1 MNSGIIA
8 SRYAKAFL
16 MFVQES
22 GSGDIAY
29 SQASDLV
36 RIMSEIPQLKVYIT
50 DAVDIPADKK
60 IELLSTALGTAV
72 DASIS
77 RFLKMV
83 TDHHRLEYFPRMLL
97 SFIEQYRIA
106 NNIKVGTLVTAVE
119 NDGLRARLEGI
130 LRERTGAQVL
140 LEEKVS
146 PEIIGGFVFELDG
159 YRLDASVENHLERI
173 RRQLV
178 EKNNRIV

>member
-16 MFVQES
+16 KFVQET
-22 GSGDIAY
+22 GSGNISY
-29 SQASDLV
+29 SQACDIV
-36 RIMSEIPQLKVYIT
+36 RIMDEIPQLKEFIT
-50 DAVDIPADKK
+50 DAVDISADKK
-60 IELLSTALGTAV
+60 IELLSTALGTAI

-77 RFLKMV
+77 RFLTMV
-83 TDHHRLEYFPRMLL
+83 TDHRRLEYFPRMLM
-97 SFIEQYRIA
+97 SFIEQYRIV

-119 NDGLRARLEGI
+119 NDGLRARLEG
-130 LRERTGAQVL
+130 LLGDKTGAQVL

-159 YRLDASVENHLERI
+159 YRLDASVENHLDRI

>member
-16 MFVQES
+16 KFVQES
-22 GSGDIAY
+22 GSGNIAY
-29 SQASDLV
+29 SQACDLV
-36 RIMSEIPQLKVYIT
+36 HIMGEIPQLKEYLT
-50 DAVDIPADKK
+50 DAVDVSADKK
-60 IELLSTALGTAV
+60 IALISAALDAPV

-77 RFLKMV
+77 RFLTMV
-83 TDHHRLEYFPRMLL
+83 TEHRRLEYFPRMLM
-97 SFIEQYRIA
+97 SFIEQYRIS
-106 NNIKVGTLVTAVE
+106 NNIKVGTLVTAVKNE
-119 NDGLRARLEGI
+119 GLCARLEE
-130 LRERTGAQVL
+130 LFHERTGAQVI

-159 YRLDASVENHLERI
+159 NRLDASVENHLDRI